1 LEFHA
6 RAMLV
11 RGRRRSDRRIDSE
24 VLKTAETAQHW
35 FCQGSSN
42 ECRGK

>member
-1 LEFHA
+1 VNKNRLWGAE
-6 RAMLV
+6 
-11 RGRRRSDRRIDSE
+11 S
-24 VLKTAETAQHW
+24 AETAQHW